1 MNLKDVIAQV
11 EIKFL
16 ELWVYEGMDY
26 PENQDQAFEKFKSFL
41 SSYTKDLL
49 LSVESKITA
58 RWGKK
63 GEQTDSLGLIY
74 SERDAMR
81 DEILDFIALS
91 DIIKEIK

>member
-1 MNLKDVIAQV
+1 MTPKDVIAQA

-49 LSVESKITA
+49 QSVVEDFRHEIEMSNPSI
-58 RWGKK
+58 
-63 GEQTDSLGLIY
+63 LII
-74 SERDAMR
+74 RQK
-81 DEILDFIALS
+81 LLALS
-91 DIIKEIK
+91 DIINNIK